1 MSPRLI
7 CNNHPD
13 ISIGSAK
20 FPRESCAGIYSRHVQ
35 LPNPANYISIKFRMI
50 CLLAFRLP
58 AFLVFVTAI
67 VASRTNKKMF
77 RINAGWVVAFMAD
90 AHARRNWALM
100 DFIRKSMGVLG
111 RSQCA
116 VAISNLFGIYP
127 AIRRFLCISP
137 KSTGRAF
144 VYIVAHFATH
154 YPFCRNVFPAIGAF
168 LAWIEMGW
176 HKISYSM
183 YWREYVQLS

>member
-77 RINAGWVVAFMAD
+77 RINAGWVVAFMKNTEAFWNFTIVNKPRNPVCLICLPLHVKSSITSSKSIARPQPATVGFFD
-90 AHARRNWALM
+90 AFPEIVN
-100 DFIRKSMGVLG
+100 
-111 RSQCA
+111 
-116 VAISNLFGIYP
+116 
-127 AIRRFLCISP
+127 CIS
-137 KSTGRAF
+137 
-144 VYIVAHFATH
+144 
-154 YPFCRNVFPAIGAF
+154 F
-168 LAWIEMGW
+168 LRHMV
-176 HKISYSM
+176 SYASC
-183 YWREYVQLS
+183 